1 MTKSQSMRMGCV
13 LIPLLLSGGF
23 SSAQTSQPVYPVVKA
38 PPAAPLPAKAPAP
51 ETWQSSAEPA
61 SPPAQSA
68 GSSATELET
77 LARPI
82 ALYPDPLLA
91 VMLPASAY
99 PLEIAQAARFVKDTN
114 NLARLA
120 EQPWDDK
127 VKAVA
132 QYPEV
137 IAMMDADIAWTTKL
151 GEAFVSQPMD
161 LMNAIQALR
170 GKAQAN
176 GALKTTPQQVVNATN
191 AAVERMYDGKI
202 VYVTNTVIE
211 IQPASTNVVYVPT
224 YNPSTVYVDD
234 NDGVEAVVGF
244 GVALGMTA
252 IIANNCDWYYGGCYW
267 GHYPPPPPYYPP
279 PYHPPPGTPP
289 GTPPPTGGRPP
300 GERPER
306 PPGERPGNR
315 PSGDRPSAGTL
326 PSQRWQ
332 PDQNRLNKSGAPAT
346 AQSREARGWGG
357 TGTQPAQRDAAGG
370 LNRQPSASPSPW
382 QPSSGARPSA
392 TPGAT
397 ARADGPW
404 SQSRPAG
411 TESSSRVG
419 NRSAASS
426 SFDRGSARST
436 SAFNGV
442 SSGSGARS
450 SSTRGAT
457 SRAGGG
463 GARGG
468 GRGR

>member
-1 MTKSQSMRMGCV
+1 MTNNQSMRTDFV
-13 LIPLLLSGGF
+13 LIALFLLGGVCF
-23 SSAQTSQPVYPVVKA
+23 AQTASSSKAVYPVTQA
-38 PPAAPLPAKAPAP
+38 PPAAPLAAVAPAP
-51 ETWQSSAEPA
+51 ETWQSSVVPA

-68 GSSATELET
+68 GFSAAELES

-114 NLARLA
+114 HLAQLT

-137 IAMMDADIAWTTKL
+137 IAKMDADLAWTTKL
-151 GEAFVSQPMD
+151 GQAFVNQPMD

-191 AAVERMYDGKI
+191 AAVERMYDGKV

-224 YNPSTVYVDD
+224 YNPSTIYVDD

-267 GHYPPPPPYYPP
+267 GHYPPPPPHYPP
-279 PYHPPPGTPP
+279 PYHPPP

-300 GERPER
+300 GERP
-306 PPGERPGNR
+306 PGERPPGNR
-315 PSGDRPSAGTL
+315 PSDRPPSAGQL

-332 PDQNRLNKSGAPAT
+332 PDQSRLNSAGAPTT

-357 TGTQPAQRDAAGG
+357 ASTQPAQRDVAAAAGRPASG
-370 LNRQPSASPSPW
+370 TGSAW
-382 QPSSGARPSA
+382 QPTASDRAGSS
-392 TPGAT
+392 PGT

-404 SQSRPAG
+404 SQSRPSAAD
-411 TESSSRVG
+411 SSRAA
-419 NRSAASS
+419 NRSTASPS
-426 SFDRGSARST
+426 IDRGGARNT
-436 SAFNGV
+436 SAFSGV
-442 SSGSGARS
+442 NSGSGARS
-450 SSTRGAT
+450 SSNRGAT
-457 SRAGGG
+457 SRGGGG

-468 GRGR
+468 GRR

>member
-1 MTKSQSMRMGCV
+1 MKPDQLVRTGFV
-13 LIPLLLSGGF
+13 LIALFLLGGVCF
-23 SSAQTSQPVYPVVKA
+23 AQTTSSSKAVYPITQA
-38 PPAAPLPAKAPAP
+38 PPAAPLSAVTPAP
-51 ETWQSSAEPA
+51 ETWQSSAVPA

-68 GSSATELET
+68 RFSAAELET

-99 PLEIAQAARFVKDTN
+99 PLEIAQAARFMKDTN
-114 NLARLA
+114 NLAQLA

-132 QYPEV
+132 QYSEV
-137 IAMMDADIAWTTKL
+137 IAKMDADLDWTTKL
-151 GEAFVSQPMD
+151 GKAFVDQPMD

-234 NDGVEAVVGF
+234 DDGVEAVVGF

-267 GHYPPPPPYYPP
+267 GHYPPPPPHYPP
-279 PYHPPPGTPP
+279 PYHPPPGT
-289 GTPPPTGGRPP
+289 TPPTGGRPP

-306 PPGERPGNR
+306 PPGERPPGERPGNR
-315 PSGDRPSAGTL
+315 PPSASTQ

-332 PDQNRLNKSGAPAT
+332 PDQGRLNQSGAPAT

-357 TGTQPAQRDAAGG
+357 MGTQPAQREVAGAVG
-370 LNRQPSASPSPW
+370 RQPSASPWESGGGSRPNASP
-382 QPSSGARPSA
+382 GA
-392 TPGAT
+392 TPG
-397 ARADGPW
+397 ADGPW
-404 SQSRPAG
+404 SQSRPSAG
-411 TESSSRVG
+411 TGSSRVAD
-419 NRSAASS
+419 RSSAGSS
-426 SFDRGSARST
+426 IGQGSARNT
-436 SAFNGV
+436 SAFSGV

-450 SSTRGAT
+450 SSNRGAT
-457 SRAGGG
+457 SRGGGG

-468 GRGR
+468 GRR